1 MESNTEVTIRFDLK
15 FRMFTQHYWY
25 GMTTGRS
32 NYREVSNV
40 SVLLLLYFDADQW
53 RVIWPVKTAAI
64 NNSSVLEPHLNLE

>member
-1 MESNTEVTIRFDLK
+1 
-15 FRMFTQHYWY
+15 
-25 GMTTGRS
+25 MTTGRS